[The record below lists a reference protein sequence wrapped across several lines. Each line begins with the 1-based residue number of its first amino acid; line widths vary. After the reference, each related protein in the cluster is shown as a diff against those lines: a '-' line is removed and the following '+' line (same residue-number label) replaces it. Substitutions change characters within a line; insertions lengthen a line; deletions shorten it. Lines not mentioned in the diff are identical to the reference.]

1 MYQTKQELINNF
13 KPHRKYKYLVIAQSN
28 GGLTDY
34 GSLNSIST
42 QGKYCPFG
50 ECNTFARAKEIAEIS
65 NSLGGRVSTY
75 FVYNK
80 KEQRVALMI
89 DGVHT
94 QKNAN

>member
-34 GSLNSIST
+34 GQLNSIST

-50 ECNTFARAKEIAEIS
+50 ECDTLARAKELAEIEN
-65 NSLGGRVSTY
+65 NSDGRVSAY

-94 QKNAN
+94 QKITN